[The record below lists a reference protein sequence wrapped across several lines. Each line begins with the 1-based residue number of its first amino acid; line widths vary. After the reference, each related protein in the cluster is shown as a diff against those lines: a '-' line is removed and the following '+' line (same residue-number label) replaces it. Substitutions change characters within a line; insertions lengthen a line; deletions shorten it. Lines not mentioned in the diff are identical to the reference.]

1 MQIPLHHPEYQLLEI
16 QQPEILL
23 LLIPAAL
30 ILTLYITKKR
40 NNTSFLLTRLLLTT
54 LLLTAL
60 ASPHLIHLTQEYMD
74 TTTIT
79 LLVDQSRSMQIFPNN
94 NITQQLQKNLEARI
108 QEETGLKDM
117 VKLEKFSQGNK
128 TGIGDILYNHI
139 KKINR
144 HHLIILYTDGNNN
157 HGMNAIDVARILGR
171 ENITVYLI
179 QPTTPEQD
187 IYINNLRGERKTPIN
202 SEYILT
208 AEIWKNKDLP
218 VEYELIFRVNN
229 KAVKKVS
236 VYQNQRQKEVTLKL
250 NFPRAGLYKLEAVI
264 KAGKGDYY
272 SGNNIY
278 RKIVEVAERPSILL
292 LSDDQSSPLKTV
304 LEKNYD
310 VIYSNQPEEILKYS
324 GNYDAIYVDN
334 MPYRELRYVAETLH
348 SYVID
353 GNGLVV
359 VGGDESYNKGG
370 YNNSNLETLLPVIST
385 EEPEQKRQ
393 PIAVVFC
400 MDISASLGS
409 KGERG
414 YETYLAEGKAIAI
427 NLLRQ
432 LNPEDSVAVL
442 AFNIPVWAWP
452 RDGLVEI
459 GSNKPLIEDHIAK
472 LKITEGGTSF
482 NPVLTKAEE
491 MLRGYGSGKYVIFIS
506 DGYPTGE
513 ERYGAGR
520 NLIMDQI
527 NNMAEK
533 DIKLYTISIGDRA
546 QAREGMPLMQDMARE
561 GNGLYF
567 WMEEEDRLQAVFK
580 KEEREE
586 RDFYHIGVFDSY
598 HFITRNIAEYVS
610 SINEYNGVTAKSI
623 AQKLIVTEDKAP
635 ILTVWRYGIG
645 RVAALTTDNGKEWAI
660 NLYTEQDGRLI
671 SALTNWAIGNLE
683 KNKKIQITTTDG
695 HLGQTV
701 PVRVRAD
708 NPPTLKVTYR
718 NMETQPNM
726 KQTNINE
733 YQLEFRP
740 QQEGFYTL
748 RAEEGGNYDVD
759 GIAVNYPLEYRQ
771 LGVNQET
778 LSQIA
783 EQTGGRIYNITQQ
796 KQIEEDALEYAQ
808 ETTKQETREKTDLT
822 PYLLIAALGIYFLD
836 AISRRIHDIIK
847 SGRTKNTEQGS
858 TII

>member
-1 MQIPLHHPEYQLLEI
+1 MEIPLNHPEYQLLEI
-16 QQPEILL
+16 QQPEILI

-30 ILTLYITKKR
+30 ILTAYITKKGK
-40 NNTSFLLTRLLLTT
+40 NKTFLLTRLLLAT
-54 LLLTAL
+54 LLITAL
-60 ASPHLIHLTQEYMD
+60 ATPHLIHLTQRYQD

-79 LLVDQSRSMQIFPNN
+79 ILVDQSQSMQIFTQT

-117 VKLEKFSQGNK
+117 VKLETFSQGNK
-128 TGIGDILYNHI
+128 TELGNTLYNHI
-139 KKINR
+139 KKINQN
-144 HHLIILYTDGNNN
+144 HLILLYTDGNNN
-157 HGMNAIDVARILGR
+157 YGMNAIDVAKILGR
-171 ENITVYLI
+171 ENITVCPI
-179 QPTTPEQD
+179 QPTTPKQD
-187 IYINNLRGERKTPIN
+187 IYIQNLRGDRKTPIN
-202 SEYILT
+202 SEYLLT
-208 AEIWKNKDLP
+208 AEIRKNKDLP
-218 VEYELIFRVNN
+218 IEYELIFRVNN
-229 KAVKKVS
+229 EAVKKVS
-236 VYQNQRQKEVTLKL
+236 VYQNQQHKEVSLKL
-250 NFPRAGLYKLEAVI
+250 NFPQAGLYKLEAVI
-264 KAGKGDYY
+264 KAGSGDYY

-278 RKIVEVAERPSILL
+278 RKIVEVAERPNILL
-292 LSDDQSSPLKTV
+292 LSKDQSSPLKTV

-310 VIYSNQPEEILKYS
+310 IIQSNQPEEILKYS

-334 MPYRELRYVAETLH
+334 IPYMELRSVVETLH
-348 SYVID
+348 DYVID

-359 VGGDESYNKGG
+359 VGGSESFNLGG

-393 PIAVVFC
+393 PIAVIFC

-432 LNPEDSVAVL
+432 LNPEDSVSVL
-442 AFNIPVWAWP
+442 AFNIPVWSWP
-452 RDGLVEI
+452 RDSLVEI

-482 NPVLTKAEE
+482 TPVLTKAEE
-491 MLRGYGSGKYVIFIS
+491 LLRGYDSGKYVIFIS

-520 NLIMDQI
+520 DLILNQI
-527 NNMAEK
+527 SSMAQK
-533 DIKLYTISIGDRA
+533 DINFYTISIGDRA

-567 WMEEEDRLQAVFK
+567 WMEEDDRLQAVFK
-580 KEEREE
+580 EEERKE
-586 RDFYHIGVFDSY
+586 RDLYHIGVFDSY

-623 AQKLIVTEDKAP
+623 AQRLIVTEDKAP
-635 ILTVWRYGIG
+635 VLTVWRYGIG
-645 RVAALTTDNGKEWAI
+645 RVAALSTDNGKQWAL

-671 SALTNWAIGNLE
+671 SALSNWAIGNLE

-695 HLGQTV
+695 HLGQTI
-701 PVRVRAD
+701 PVSVRAD
-708 NPPTLKVTYR
+708 NLPTLKTTYK
-718 NMETQPNM
+718 NTETQPYM
-726 KQTNINE
+726 KQTGTKE
-733 YQLEFRP
+733 YQTELKP
-740 QQEGFYTL
+740 QQEGFHTL
-748 RAEEGGNYDVD
+748 RAEEGGNYDLD
-759 GIAVNYPLEYRQ
+759 GIALNYPIEYQQ

-783 EQTGGRIYNITQQ
+783 EQTGGRIYNTTQQ
-796 KQIEEDALEYAQ
+796 KQIEEDALKYAQ
-808 ETTKQETREKTDLT
+808 EKTKQENREKTDLAF
-822 PYLLIAALGIYFLD
+822 YLLIAALAIYFLD
-836 AISRRIHDIIK
+836 ALIRRIHDIIK
-847 SGRTKNTEQGS
+847 SRKTRS
-858 TII
+858 

>member
-1 MQIPLHHPEYQLLEI
+1 MEIPLNHPEYQLLEI
-16 QQPEILL
+16 QQPEMLL

-30 ILTLYITKKR
+30 MLTAYITKKR
-40 NNTSFLLTRLLLTT
+40 INTSFLLTRLLLTT

-60 ASPHLIHLTQEYMD
+60 ATPHLIHLTQKYQD
-74 TTTIT
+74 ATTIT
-79 LLVDQSRSMQIFPNN
+79 ILADQSQSMQIFTHP

-108 QEETGLKDM
+108 QEETGLQDM
-117 VKLEKFSQGNK
+117 VKLETFSQGNR

-139 KKINR
+139 KKINQN
-144 HHLIILYTDGNNN
+144 HLIILYTDGNNN
-157 HGMNAIDVARILGR
+157 YGMNAVDVAKILGR
-171 ENITVYLI
+171 ENTTVYLLK
-179 QPTTPEQD
+179 PTTPKQD
-187 IYINNLRGERKTPIN
+187 IYIHTLRGDRKTPIN
-202 SEYILT
+202 SEYLLT
-208 AEIWKNKDLP
+208 ADIRKNKDLP

-229 KAVKKVS
+229 EVVKKVS
-236 VYQNQRQKEVTLKL
+236 VYQNQQQKEISLKL
-250 NFPRAGLYKLEAVI
+250 NFPQAGLYKIEAVI
-264 KAGKGDYY
+264 KAGRGDYY
-272 SGNNIY
+272 SRNNIY
-278 RKIVEVAERPSILL
+278 RKIVEVAERPTILL
-292 LSDDQSSPLKTV
+292 LSEDPSSPLKVV

-310 VIYSNQPEEILKYS
+310 VISTNQPEEILKYS

-334 MPYRELRYVAETLH
+334 TPYRKLRSIAETLH
-348 SYVID
+348 NYVID

-393 PIAVVFC
+393 PIAVLFC

-414 YETYLAEGKAIAI
+414 YETYLAEGKAIAV

-491 MLRGYGSGKYVIFIS
+491 LLRGYDSGKYVIFIS

-520 NLIMDQI
+520 DLILNQI
-527 NNMAEK
+527 SGMAQK
-533 DIKLYTISIGDRA
+533 DIKFYTISIGDRA
-546 QAREGMPLMQDMARE
+546 QAKEGMPLMQDMARE

-567 WMEEEDRLQAVFK
+567 WMEENDRLQAVFNE
-580 KEEREE
+580 EERKE

-645 RVAALTTDNGKEWAI
+645 RVAALTTDNGKQWAL

-671 SALTNWAIGNLE
+671 SALSNWAIGNLE

-695 HLGQTV
+695 HLGQTI
-701 PVRVRAD
+701 PIRVRAD
-708 NPPTLKVTYR
+708 NPPTLKTTYK
-718 NMETQPNM
+718 NTETQPNM
-726 KQTNINE
+726 KQTNTNE
-733 YQLEFRP
+733 YQTEIKP
-740 QQEGFYTL
+740 QQEGFHTL
-748 RAEEGGNYDVD
+748 RAEEAGNYDID
-759 GIAVNYPLEYRQ
+759 GIAVNYPLEYKQ

-783 EQTGGRIYNITQQ
+783 EQTGGRIYNTTQQ
-796 KQIEEDALEYAQ
+796 KQIEEDALKYAQ
-808 ETTKQETREKTDLT
+808 ETTKQETREKTDIT

-836 AISRRIHDIIK
+836 ALLRRIHDIMK
-847 SGRTKNTEQGS
+847 SRTKNVG
-858 TII
+858 